1 MLRPSRRLSALL
13 VALVLQSSGLLLALP
28 GRAASALAAWS
39 LGSDGVLQLRTATG
53 ARLDAFFEAGEAG
66 RGPRVWIDF
75 PGELSRPR
83 RLRGSGPVREIRLG
97 KPNPGATRLV
107 IEFKPGV
114 ELDPG

>member
-53 ARLDAFFEAGEAG
+53 ARLDAFFEA
-66 RGPRVWIDF
+66 
-75 PGELSRPR
+75 
-83 RLRGSGPVREIRLG
+83 
-97 KPNPGATRLV
+97 
-107 IEFKPGV
+107 
-114 ELDPG
+114 